1 MKKVLKAMLRFV
13 PMLAVMVIIYWFSAM
28 EGDESTDTSGLF
40 LRAIAKIA
48 ESLSKHELSND
59 ALGAMHLVIRK
70 CAHFSE
76 YAVLG
81 ISAMYAFNQIIGSR
95 LLLIIWSEILSFL
108 YACTDEW
115 HQYHV
120 PGRFGTFSDV
130 LIDSAGAI
138 TGILL
143 AFFIFRAFREKRL
156 K

>member
-1 MKKVLKAMLRFV
+1 MKNALKAALRFV
-13 PMLAVMVIIYWFSAM
+13 PMLAIMVIIYWFSAM
-28 EGDESTDTSGLF
+28 EGDESSDTSGLF

-48 ESLSKHELSND
+48 ESLGKHELD
-59 ALGAMHLVIRK
+59 GDVLGAMHLVIRK

-81 ISAMYAFNQIIGSR
+81 ISAMYALTKLVKNRF
-95 LLLIIWSEILSFL
+95 LLIVFSEIISFL

-120 PGRFGTFSDV
+120 PGRYGTFSDV

-138 TGILL
+138 TGILFV
-143 AFFIFRAFREKRL
+143 FFIFRK
-156 K
+156 KISKKN

>member
-59 ALGAMHLVIRK
+59 ALGAMHLIIRK

-81 ISAMYAFNQIIGSR
+81 ISAMYALTKLVRSR
-95 LLLIIWSEILSFL
+95 FLLILFSEIISFL

-120 PGRFGTFSDV
+120 PGRYGTFSDV

-143 AFFIFRAFREKRL
+143 AFFVFRGFRKKSL